1 MDAEA
6 NGLADLRRRLVAAP
20 APQLIT
26 AAVGRGAP
34 PPERAG
40 DAVSAAVLVG
50 LVDRP
55 GAPTVLLT
63 RRARNLDRHPGQVG
77 FSGGIVEAGDEDDV
91 ACALR
96 ETEEEIGLDRG
107 SVGVFARLDHCLT
120 GTGYR
125 VMPVVGRVDPDH
137 RLRPDP
143 REVDDVFEVPLAFV
157 LDPRNHARNSME
169 TPDGVRHFYDFRWE
183 GRRIWGATAR
193 MLVNLYERSR
203 A

>member
-1 MDAEA
+1 MDTEA
-6 NGLADLRRRLVAAP
+6 AGIEDIRRRLAAAP
-20 APQLIT
+20 EPRVIT
-26 AAVGRGAP
+26 AATGRAP
-34 PPERAG
+34 LPPELAERA
-40 DAVSAAVLVG
+40 VPAAVLVG

-55 GAPTVLLT
+55 GAPSVLLT
-63 RRARNLDRHPGQVG
+63 RRAAGLVRHPGQVS
-77 FSGGIVEAGDEDDV
+77 FSGGVVEADDEDEV

-96 ETEEEIGLDRG
+96 ETEEEIGLDRER
-107 SVGVFARLDHCLT
+107 VGVFARLDHCLT

-125 VMPVVGRVDPDH
+125 VMPVVGRVDPGY

-143 REVDDVFEVPLAFV
+143 REVADVFEVPLAFV
-157 LDPRNHARNSME
+157 LDPRNHARRSMA
-169 TPDGVRHFYDFRWE
+169 TPSGVRRFYDFRWE